1 MANQNQWPKTTAV
14 AILTMA
20 SISSRA
26 QVNVTT
32 WHNTAIA
39 GFTAGTGRTVST
51 QSILSWTYA
60 AN

>member
-1 MANQNQWPKTTAV
+1 MAIQNHWPKTIAA

-32 WHNTAIA
+32 WHNDSARTGVNTQETILTA
-39 GFTAGTGRTVST
+39 TNVNVS
-51 QSILSWTYA
+51 QFGK
-60 AN
+60 